1 MCSFPNRIYRI
12 YCHNKFKSI
21 PNGFGI
27 KFNLMTSLRTKKYTH
42 ENVLIV
48 LWIYIAKINDCVHQ
62 FLPLR
67 RLAEKFVILLYII
80 SFIYTIYNIQYI
92 WFYNDRKHR
101 LFNFSF
107 IYTMTKNIGYLIL
120 FNRVLSIA
128 ICWTGRPEPES

>member
-48 LWIYIAKINDCVHQ
+48 LWIYIAKQ
-62 FLPLR
+62 QWLR
-67 RLAEKFVILLYII
+67 SSIPSFTRVGWKVCYII